1 MRLLLVFNPCAGHG
15 KSGRRLPEIEG
26 LCRQFDIEIDTRI
39 TEGPGHATEI
49 IEAEDLASFDGVVA
63 AGGDGTVFEAV
74 NGIFRNPAGP
84 AVPLGVLPVGTGN
97 SFSRDLDLETG
108 QISESL
114 RSIAGRNTRKVDV
127 GRCLAG
133 EHDLHFL
140 NILGVGFV
148 SDVTATAAGLKSL
161 GNVAYTLGVVYRTAF
176 LDTFGLRLDLD
187 GEIVER
193 DAVFLEISNSRFT
206 ADFLMAP
213 EARIDDGLL
222 DITVLG
228 KITRRRLLR
237 LFPTV
242 FRGEH
247 VHYDEVETFRAR
259 RIGVTTEQS
268 KILSPDG
275 ELIGTTP
282 AEVSCLHQAL
292 RVFSS

>member
-1 MRLLLVFNPCAGHG
+1 MRLLLIYNPCAGHG
-15 KSGRRLPEIEG
+15 KAGRRLTEIEG
-26 LCRQFDIEIDTRI
+26 LCQQLDLEVDIRI
-39 TEGPGHATEI
+39 TERAGHAIEI

-84 AVPLGVLPVGTGN
+84 IVPLGVLPVGTGN

-108 QISESL
+108 QIREAM
-114 RSIAGRNTRKVDV
+114 RTIAGRNTRMVDV

-133 EHDLHFL
+133 EHDLYFL

-161 GNVAYTLGVVYRTAF
+161 GNVAYTIGVVYRTAF
-176 LDTFGLRLDLD
+176 LDTFRLHLDLD

-222 DITVLG
+222 DITVLS

-247 VHYDEVETFRAR
+247 VRYDEVETFRAR
-259 RIGVTTEQS
+259 RIGVATEQP
-268 KILSPDG
+268 KILTPDG
-275 ELIGTTP
+275 ELIGATP

-292 RVFSS
+292 DVFC

>member
-1 MRLLLVFNPCAGHG
+1 MRLLLVYNPCAGHG
-15 KSGRRLPEIEG
+15 KSGRRLSEIQG
-26 LCRQFDIEIDTRI
+26 LCRQLDLDVDTRI
-39 TEGPGHATEI
+39 TERPGHATDI
-49 IEAEDLASFDGVVA
+49 IASEDLASYNGVVA
-63 AGGDGTVFEAV
+63 AGGDGTVFETV

-84 AVPLGVLPVGTGN
+84 VVPLGVLPVGTGN
-97 SFSRDLDLETG
+97 SYSRDLDLQTG
-108 QISESL
+108 QVFEAL
-114 RSIAGRNTRKVDV
+114 NSIAGGKTRKVDV
-127 GRCLAG
+127 GRCRAG
-133 EHDLHFL
+133 EHDLYFL

-148 SDVTATAAGLKSL
+148 SDVTATASRLKVF
-161 GNVAYTLGVVYRTAF
+161 GNLAYTIGVVYRTVF
-176 LDTFGLRLDLD
+176 LEPFPLRLEID
-187 GEIVER
+187 GEHVAR

-213 EARIDDGLL
+213 EADIDDGLL

-247 VHYDEVETFRAR
+247 VRYDEVETFRAR
-259 RIGVTTEQS
+259 RISVATEQS

-282 AEVSCLHQAL
+282 AEVSCLHRAL

>member
-1 MRLLLVFNPCAGHG
+1 MRLLLVYNPCAGHG

-26 LCRQFDIEIDTRI
+26 LCRQLDLEADIRI
-39 TEGPGHATEI
+39 TEQPGHATEI
-49 IEAEDLASFDGVVA
+49 IKTEELASFDGVVA

-97 SFSRDLDLETG
+97 SFSRDLNLQTG
-108 QISESL
+108 RINEAL

-127 GRCLAG
+127 GHCLAG
-133 EHDLHFL
+133 EHALHFL

-161 GNVAYTLGVVYRTAF
+161 GNVAYTIGVVYRTAF
-176 LDTFGLRLDLD
+176 LDTFRLRLDLD

-193 DAVFLEISNSRFT
+193 DAVFLEISNSRYT

-213 EARIDDGLL
+213 EALIDDGLL

-247 VHYDEVETFRAR
+247 VRYDEVETFRAR
-259 RIGVTTEQS
+259 RIGVVTEQA

-292 RVFSS
+292 DVFC

>member
-15 KSGRRLPEIEG
+15 KAGRRLPEIEG
-26 LCRQFDIEIDTRI
+26 LCRQLDLEVDIRI
-39 TEGPGHATEI
+39 TERPGHATEI
-49 IEAEDLASFDGVVA
+49 IEAEDLASYDGIVA

-74 NGIFRNPAGP
+74 NGIFQNPSGP

-97 SFSRDLDLETG
+97 SFSRDLDLQTG
-108 QISESL
+108 QIHEAS
-114 RSIAGRNTRKVDV
+114 RSIAGGKTRKVDV
-127 GRCLAG
+127 GRCQAG
-133 EHDLHFL
+133 EHDLYFL

-148 SDVTATAAGLKSL
+148 SDVTATAAGLKAI
-161 GNVAYTLGVVYRTAF
+161 GNVAYTIGVVYRTVF
-176 LDTFGLRLDLD
+176 LEPFPLRLELD

-213 EARIDDGLL
+213 EAQIDDGLL

-247 VHYDEVETFRAR
+247 VRYDEVETFRAR
-259 RIGVTTEQS
+259 RISVATKQS

-282 AEVSCLHQAL
+282 AEVSCLHQVL
-292 RVFSS
+292 DVFC